1 MEFKKD
7 LQNWFHLSPLKHFI
21 CTVYALRTCNAKS
34 QDKVSTRFK
43 FERRRQ
49 CSAPLGVITDDGHLF
64 ADAVRHFGALLLVLC
79 GTLFVIFALI
89 AMRGVTL
96 GLGLVGA
103 LVVVHCPAGL
113 LVLCL
118 QYTTTITTTITI
130 TWCQHYRYILG
141 SREMSDI
148 EPL

>member
-1 MEFKKD
+1 M
-7 LQNWFHLSPLKHFI
+7 
-21 CTVYALRTCNAKS
+21 
-34 QDKVSTRFK
+34 
-43 FERRRQ
+43 
-49 CSAPLGVITDDGHLF
+49 
-64 ADAVRHFGALLLVLC
+64 RHFGALLLVLC

-130 TWCQHYRYILG
+130 TITITWCQHYRYILG